1 MNKLALCK
9 KFLVKK
15 TLITQMKPTTPINDL
30 YQKVSK
36 MKGLVVEESN
46 HEIILDSKLR
56 NPPLTPR
63 PHYLVID
70 DTF

>member
-1 MNKLALCK
+1 
-9 KFLVKK
+9 
-15 TLITQMKPTTPINDL
+15 MKPTTPINDL

-46 HEIILDSKLR
+46 HVIILDSKLR